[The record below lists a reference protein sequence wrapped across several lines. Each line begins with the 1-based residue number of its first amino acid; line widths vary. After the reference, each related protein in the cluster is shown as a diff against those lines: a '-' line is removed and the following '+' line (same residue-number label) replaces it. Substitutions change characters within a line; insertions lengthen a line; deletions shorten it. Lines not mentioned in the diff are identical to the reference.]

1 MADTLTNP
9 MHVEVI
15 SPDGAIYQD
24 DGVDM
29 VVARAEDGEFAV
41 MKRHLPLAAA
51 LSMCVVRI
59 KKADQ
64 EERIAVFGGF
74 LETKNSKV
82 NVIAPLAEL
91 AENIDVARAQAAK
104 KRAEERLA
112 SRAEDIDMDR
122 ARLALMRALIRLSAT
137 KSL

>member
-1 MADTLTNP
+1 MADTLTNS

-15 SPDGAIYQD
+15 SPDGAIYKD
-24 DGVDM
+24 DGVKM
-29 VVARAEDGEFAV
+29 VIARAEDGEFAV

-51 LSMCVVRI
+51 LTMCVVRV
-59 KKADQ
+59 KKGDQ

-104 KRAEERLA
+104 KRAEDRLA
-112 SRAEDIDMDR
+112 HRTEEIDVDR
-122 ARLALMRALIRLSAT
+122 ARLALMRALVRLSAT